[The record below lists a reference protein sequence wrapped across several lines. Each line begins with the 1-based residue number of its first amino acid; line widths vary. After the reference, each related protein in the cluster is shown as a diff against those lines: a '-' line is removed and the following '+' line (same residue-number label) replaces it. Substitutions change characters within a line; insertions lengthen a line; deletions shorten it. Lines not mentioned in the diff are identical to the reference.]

1 MSLPK
6 EHAMLR
12 EGEALG
18 WAPRVMINW
27 FQALNLWEKILVS
40 GAPPRVPQR
49 KGS

>member
-27 FQALNLWEKILVS
+27 ERILVS